1 MGKSQVAAS
10 YCTHEGDFDSPE
22 VTEVIEVFCFL
33 LDGGSMSLPGQ
44 REEGKVEGVLVAS
57 LGFEDTEDSRTN
69 FELVPVIDTATVRV
83 RPPFC

>member
-44 REEGKVEGVLVAS
+44 REGRRGLGCLFGV
-57 LGFEDTEDSRTN
+57 
-69 FELVPVIDTATVRV
+69 
-83 RPPFC
+83 